1 MSSRLTVL
9 AVLLAAACG
18 GSAPPA
24 VPASLSVHGAWVR
37 SADSGTVTAAYLV
50 VSNPESAAVTLTG
63 VASPLAESVSM
74 HMTHEMGGLVHM
86 MPVDSAPVGAG
97 DSLVFAENARH
108 LMVNGLRRKLAAG
121 DSLPITLTFTGGRTL
136 NVAAVVKSPY

>member
-1 MSSRLTVL
+1 
-9 AVLLAAACG
+9 
-18 GSAPPA
+18 
-24 VPASLSVHGAWVR
+24 
-37 SADSGTVTAAYLV
+37 
-50 VSNPESAAVTLTG
+50 
-63 VASPLAESVSM
+63 
-74 HMTHEMGGLVHM
+74 M